1 MANIKELKNRND
13 GLNKQTLSDSDYVL
27 RDKSK
32 EEHGKNTFDITGQ
45 TNKYQDELAR
55 LKAEARRDVE
65 KELLSSDFL
74 DKLKAQLRAEIAED
88 SKQTKVK

>member
-1 MANIKELKNRND
+1 MANISELKNRNE
-13 GLNKQTLSDSDYVL
+13 GINKQTLSDSDYKL
-27 RDKSK
+27 RDKST
-32 EEHGKNTFDITGQ
+32 ETLGVNTFDITGQ
-45 TNKYQDELAR
+45 NNKYQDELAR

-88 SKQTKVK
+88 SKQTKAK

>member
-13 GLNKQTLSDSDYVL
+13 GLNKQTLSNSDYVL

-32 EEHGKNTFDITGQ
+32 EEPGKNTFDITGQ
-45 TNKYQDELAR
+45 TNKYKDELAR

-65 KELLSSDFL
+65 DELLSSDFL

-88 SKQTKVK
+88 SKQTKAK

>member
-1 MANIKELKNRND
+1 MASIKELKNRNE
-13 GLNKQTLSDSDYVL
+13 GLNKQTLSNSDYVL

-32 EEHGKNTFDITGQ
+32 EEPGKNTFDITGQ

-88 SKQTKVK
+88 SKQTKAK

>member
-1 MANIKELKNRND
+1 MANISELKNRNE
-13 GLNKQTLSDSDYVL
+13 GLNKQTLSDSDYKL
-27 RDKSK
+27 RDKSS
-32 EEHGKNTFDITGQ
+32 EEPGVNTFDITGQ
-45 TNKYQDELAR
+45 NNKYQDELAR

-88 SKQTKVK
+88 SKPKAK

>member
-13 GLNKQTLSDSDYVL
+13 GLNKQTLSNSDYVL

-32 EEHGKNTFDITGQ
+32 EEPGKNTFDITDQ

-88 SKQTKVK
+88 SKQTKAK

>member
-1 MANIKELKNRND
+1 MASVKELKNRNE

-32 EEHGKNTFDITGQ
+32 ETPGVNTFDITGQ

-88 SKQTKVK
+88 SKQTKAK

>member
-32 EEHGKNTFDITGQ
+32 EEPGKNTFDITGQ

-74 DKLKAQLRAEIAED
+74 DKLKAQLRAEIAEG
-88 SKQTKVK
+88 SKQTKAK

>member
-1 MANIKELKNRND
+1 MANIKELKNRNE

-32 EEHGKNTFDITGQ
+32 EEPGKNTFDITGQ

>member
-1 MANIKELKNRND
+1 MADIRDLKNRND

-32 EEHGKNTFDITGQ
+32 EEPVVNTFDITGH

-55 LKAEARRDVE
+55 LKAEARKEVE
-65 KELLSSDFL
+65 TELLSSGFL
-74 DKLKAQLRAEIAED
+74 DKLKAQLRAELAED
-88 SKQTKVK
+88 PKQTKAK

>member
-1 MANIKELKNRND
+1 MADIRELKSRND

-32 EEHGKNTFDITGQ
+32 ENPGVNTFDITGQ
-45 TNKYQDELAR
+45 TSKYQDELAR
-55 LKAEARRDVE
+55 LKAEARKEVE
-65 KELLSSDFL
+65 TELLSTGFL

-88 SKQTKVK
+88 AKLAKAK